1 METEFHIPGIDTD
14 LHIPGIDTD
23 VHIPGGEDL
32 DQIQLGV
39 IVGICSLALFCLFVA
54 LCYKCRKASSKP
66 PKVVF
71 RSADGTILVNKKY
84 DVLSDPAA
92 ANENQN
98 ISDIQMQSEYPSYG
112 VTGPNPLNS
121 DYNEAIDFSG
131 DLGLT
136 YDRFRA
142 RDEPAHK
149 DDVIH
154 ASRKMSTVSSGA
166 RELSSLTQ
174 EEIMA
179 ELEVND
185 EETSDGEY
193 TVYECSGFASV
204 QDGPMEIHNPM
215 FDGFTPKTK

>member
-1 METEFHIPGIDTD
+1 MG
-14 LHIPGIDTD
+14 
-23 VHIPGGEDL
+23 
-32 DQIQLGV
+32 
-39 IVGICSLALFCLFVA
+39 AA

-71 RSADGTILVNKKY
+71 RAADGTILVNKKY
-84 DVLSDPAA
+84 NVLSDPATGGT
-92 ANENQN
+92 NNDNQN
-98 ISDIQMQSEYPSYG
+98 ADIHMQSEYPSYG
-112 VTGPNPLNS
+112 VTGPNPLNT
-121 DYNEAIDFSG
+121 DYNQTMDFSG

-136 YDRFRA
+136 YDRFRM

-154 ASRKMSTVSSGA
+154 QSRRMSTMSSA
-166 RELSSLTQ
+166 TKELSLTQ

-179 ELEVND
+179 ELEIND

-215 FDGFTPKTK
+215 FDGFTPKSK